1 MALSE
6 SVTNSLK
13 EAESHIRN
21 ALAYAARSER
31 TIVCNQLS
39 RILAEIDGVQ
49 SFDSIC
55 DKVELIG
62 Q

>member
-6 SVTNSLK
+6 SVTTSLQ

-31 TIVCNQLS
+31 TVVCSQLS
-39 RILAEIDGVQ
+39 KILSEIEGIR
-49 SFDSIC
+49 SFDGIYDKLESI
-55 DKVELIG
+55 G
-62 Q
+62 